1 MNISS
6 IFLFILF
13 SPLHNMRG
21 QAHKLT
27 NRKSDGQKCK
37 RELQVF
43 ISAKLFKFYSIFYN
57 YSNSILYIP
66 VKEKIHQVRVR

>member
-1 MNISS
+1 MCLAKVPITLRKVSGQKNIKMETEMNISI

-21 QAHKLT
+21 QAQKLT
-27 NRKSDGQKCK
+27 SRKSDEQKCK

-43 ISAKLFKFYSIFYN
+43 ISD
-57 YSNSILYIP
+57 
-66 VKEKIHQVRVR
+66 RVSVP